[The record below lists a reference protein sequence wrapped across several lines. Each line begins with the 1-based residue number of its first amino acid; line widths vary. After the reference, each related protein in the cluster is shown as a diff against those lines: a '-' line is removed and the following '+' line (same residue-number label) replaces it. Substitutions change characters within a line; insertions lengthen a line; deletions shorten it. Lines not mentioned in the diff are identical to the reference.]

1 MPRKK
6 QDPNTGNSGK
16 AGEMSSQPQH
26 VNLVKLLRLTRE
38 MLALADE
45 GDRDRTD
52 SSCGIIYGI
61 LRDTAYKLRN
71 LADKECQ
78 QHKESGKWRTPDE

>member
-1 MPRKK
+1 MYANKK
-6 QDPNTGNSGK
+6 TEIPAPNSAGK
-16 AGEMSSQPQH
+16 AGEMSSQPQN
-26 VNLVKLLRLTRE
+26 VNLVRLLRLTRE

-52 SSCGIIYGI
+52 PSCGI

-71 LADKECQ
+71 LADQECQ
-78 QHKESGKWRTPDE
+78 QHKETGKWCSHDE